1 MQVLGGSLKLKTAFN
16 LCCIT
21 DTLAQVDRP
30 DTFQGLIMYIQNF
43 EAFFIAIT
51 ILTLTPG
58 LDTAL
63 VIRNTSRAGFSDGC
77 VTSLGICSGLFVHA
91 TFSAIGIS
99 AILAQSAEL
108 FQFVKMIGAAY
119 LIWLGLSSLRALLA
133 SGQGLN
139 VSTTTHSALNLTR
152 SLREGFLSNVLN
164 PKTAVFY
171 LAFLPQFINP
181 DNSPLIQ
188 SLFMAAIHFVIA
200 MVWQCGL
207 AAALSSAKNLL
218 KNASFMKWM
227 EGTTGVVLVTLGIK
241 LLLEKET
248 I

>member
-1 MQVLGGSLKLKTAFN
+1 
-16 LCCIT
+16 
-21 DTLAQVDRP
+21 
-30 DTFQGLIMYIQNF
+30 MYIQNF
-43 EAFFIAIT
+43 EAFLIAIT

-63 VIRNTSRAGFSDGC
+63 VIRNTSRAGFVDGC
-77 VTSLGICSGLFVHA
+77 TTSLGICTGLFVHA

-108 FQFVKMIGAAY
+108 FHFVKMIGAAY
-119 LIWLGLSSLRALLA
+119 LIWLGLSSLRALMA

-139 VSTTTHSALNLTR
+139 VAVATHSELNLKR

-181 DNSPLIQ
+181 EHSPLLQ
-188 SLFMAAIHFVIA
+188 SLLMAAIHFVIA
-200 MVWQCGL
+200 MIWQCGL

-218 KNASFMKWM
+218 KNASFMRWM

-241 LLLEKET
+241 LLFEKET
-248 I
+248 V

>member
-1 MQVLGGSLKLKTAFN
+1 MV
-16 LCCIT
+16 
-21 DTLAQVDRP
+21 
-30 DTFQGLIMYIQNF
+30 IQNF
-43 EAFFIAIT
+43 EAFLIAIT

-63 VIRNTSRAGFSDGC
+63 MIRNTSRAGFADGC
-77 VTSLGICSGLFVHA
+77 TTSLGICFGLFVHA

-108 FQFVKMIGAAY
+108 FQIVKMVGAAY
-119 LIWLGLSSLRALLA
+119 LIWLGISSLRSLMKT
-133 SGQGLN
+133 GQGIEVASLAH
-139 VSTTTHSALNLTR
+139 TQFRLTR

-181 DNSPLIQ
+181 DYSPLAQ
-188 SLFMAAIHFVIA
+188 SLLMALIHFAIA

-207 AAALSSAKNLL
+207 AGALSSAKNLL
-218 KNASFMKWM
+218 KNASFMRWM
-227 EGTTGVVLVTLGIK
+227 EGTTGVVLVALGIK
-241 LLLEKET
+241 LLLEKPQA
-248 I
+248 

>member
-1 MQVLGGSLKLKTAFN
+1 MV
-16 LCCIT
+16 
-21 DTLAQVDRP
+21 
-30 DTFQGLIMYIQNF
+30 IQNF
-43 EAFFIAIT
+43 EAFLIAIT

-63 VIRNTSRAGFSDGC
+63 VICNTSRAGFADGC
-77 VTSLGICSGLFVHA
+77 TTSLGICFGLFVHA

-108 FQFVKMIGAAY
+108 FQIVKMIGAAY
-119 LIWLGLSSLRALLA
+119 LIWLGISSLRSLMKT
-133 SGQGLN
+133 GQGIEVASL
-139 VSTTTHSALNLTR
+139 THSQFRLTR

-181 DNSPLIQ
+181 EYSPLAQ
-188 SLFMAAIHFVIA
+188 SLLMALIHFAIA

-207 AAALSSAKNLL
+207 AGALSSAKNLL
-218 KNASFMKWM
+218 KNASFMRWM
-227 EGTTGVVLVTLGIK
+227 EGTTGFVLVALGIK
-241 LLLEKET
+241 LLLEKPQA
-248 I
+248 

>member
-1 MQVLGGSLKLKTAFN
+1 MV
-16 LCCIT
+16 
-21 DTLAQVDRP
+21 
-30 DTFQGLIMYIQNF
+30 IQNF
-43 EAFFIAIT
+43 EAFLIAIT

-63 VIRNTSRAGFSDGC
+63 VIRNTSRAGFADGC
-77 VTSLGICSGLFVHA
+77 TTSLGICFGLFVHA

-108 FQFVKMIGAAY
+108 FQIVKMIGAAY
-119 LIWLGLSSLRALLA
+119 LIWLGISSLRSLMKT
-133 SGQGLN
+133 GQGIEVASL
-139 VSTTTHSALNLTR
+139 THSQFRLTR

-181 DNSPLIQ
+181 EYSPLAQ
-188 SLFMAAIHFVIA
+188 SLLMALIHFAIA

-207 AAALSSAKNLL
+207 AGALSSAKNLL
-218 KNASFMKWM
+218 KNASFMRWM
-227 EGTTGVVLVTLGIK
+227 EGTTGFVLVALGIK
-241 LLLEKET
+241 LLLEKPQA
-248 I
+248 

>member
-1 MQVLGGSLKLKTAFN
+1 
-16 LCCIT
+16 
-21 DTLAQVDRP
+21 
-30 DTFQGLIMYIQNF
+30 MYIQNF
-43 EAFFIAIT
+43 EAFLIAIT

-119 LIWLGLSSLRALLA
+119 LIWLGLSSLRALFA
-133 SGQGLN
+133 SGQGLS

>member
-1 MQVLGGSLKLKTAFN
+1 MV
-16 LCCIT
+16 
-21 DTLAQVDRP
+21 
-30 DTFQGLIMYIQNF
+30 IQNF
-43 EAFFIAIT
+43 EAFLIAIT

-63 VIRNTSRAGFSDGC
+63 VIRNTSRAGFADGC
-77 VTSLGICSGLFVHA
+77 TTSLGICFGLFVHA

-108 FQFVKMIGAAY
+108 FQIVKMVGAAY
-119 LIWLGLSSLRALLA
+119 LIWLGISSLRSLMKTGPGIEVASLA
-133 SGQGLN
+133 HAQFRL
-139 VSTTTHSALNLTR
+139 AR

-181 DNSPLIQ
+181 DYSPLAQ
-188 SLFMAAIHFVIA
+188 SLLMALIHFAIA

-207 AAALSSAKNLL
+207 AGALSSAKNLL
-218 KNASFMKWM
+218 KNASFMRWM
-227 EGTTGVVLVTLGIK
+227 EGTTGVVLVALGIK
-241 LLLEKET
+241 LLLEKPQA
-248 I
+248 

>member
-1 MQVLGGSLKLKTAFN
+1 MV
-16 LCCIT
+16 
-21 DTLAQVDRP
+21 
-30 DTFQGLIMYIQNF
+30 IQNF
-43 EAFFIAIT
+43 EAFLIAIT

-63 VIRNTSRAGFSDGC
+63 VIRNTSRAGFADGC
-77 VTSLGICSGLFVHA
+77 TTSLGICFGLFVHA

-108 FQFVKMIGAAY
+108 FQIVKMIGAAY
-119 LIWLGLSSLRALLA
+119 LIWLGISSLRSLMKT
-133 SGQGLN
+133 GQGIEVASL
-139 VSTTTHSALNLTR
+139 SHSQFRLTR

-181 DNSPLIQ
+181 EYSPLAQ
-188 SLFMAAIHFVIA
+188 SLLMALIHFAIA

-207 AAALSSAKNLL
+207 AGALSSAKNLL
-218 KNASFMKWM
+218 KNVSFMRWM
-227 EGTTGVVLVTLGIK
+227 EGTTGFVLVALGIK
-241 LLLEKET
+241 LLLEKPQA
-248 I
+248 

>member
-1 MQVLGGSLKLKTAFN
+1 MV
-16 LCCIT
+16 
-21 DTLAQVDRP
+21 
-30 DTFQGLIMYIQNF
+30 IQNF
-43 EAFFIAIT
+43 EAFLIAIT

-63 VIRNTSRAGFSDGC
+63 VIRNTSRAGFADGC
-77 VTSLGICSGLFVHA
+77 TTSLGICFGLFVHA

-108 FQFVKMIGAAY
+108 FQIVKMVGAAY
-119 LIWLGLSSLRALLA
+119 LIWLGISSLRSLMKT
-133 SGQGLN
+133 GQGIEVASLA
-139 VSTTTHSALNLTR
+139 HAKFCLTR

-181 DNSPLIQ
+181 DYSPLAQ
-188 SLFMAAIHFVIA
+188 SLLMALIHFAIA

-207 AAALSSAKNLL
+207 AGALSSAKNLL
-218 KNASFMKWM
+218 KNASFMRWM
-227 EGTTGVVLVTLGIK
+227 EGTTGVVLVALGIK
-241 LLLEKET
+241 LLLEKPQA
-248 I
+248 

>member
-1 MQVLGGSLKLKTAFN
+1 MV
-16 LCCIT
+16 
-21 DTLAQVDRP
+21 
-30 DTFQGLIMYIQNF
+30 IQNF
-43 EAFFIAIT
+43 EAFLIAIT

-63 VIRNTSRAGFSDGC
+63 VIRNTSRAGFADGC
-77 VTSLGICSGLFVHA
+77 TTSLGICFGLFVHA

-108 FQFVKMIGAAY
+108 FQIVKMIGAAY
-119 LIWLGLSSLRALLA
+119 LIWLGISSLRSLMKT
-133 SGQGLN
+133 GQGIEV
-139 VSTTTHSALNLTR
+139 VSLTHSQFRLTR

-181 DNSPLIQ
+181 EYSPLAQ
-188 SLFMAAIHFVIA
+188 SLLMALIHFAIA

-207 AAALSSAKNLL
+207 AGALSSAKNLL
-218 KNASFMKWM
+218 KNVSFMRWM
-227 EGTTGVVLVTLGIK
+227 EGTTGFVLVALGIK
-241 LLLEKET
+241 LLLEKPQA
-248 I
+248 

>member
-1 MQVLGGSLKLKTAFN
+1 MV
-16 LCCIT
+16 
-21 DTLAQVDRP
+21 
-30 DTFQGLIMYIQNF
+30 IQNF
-43 EAFFIAIT
+43 EAFLIAIT

-63 VIRNTSRAGFSDGC
+63 VIRNTSRAGFADGC
-77 VTSLGICSGLFVHA
+77 TTSLGICFGLFVHA

-108 FQFVKMIGAAY
+108 FQIVKMIGAAY
-119 LIWLGLSSLRALLA
+119 LIWLGISSLRSLMKTGKGIEVA
-133 SGQGLN
+133 SL
-139 VSTTTHSALNLTR
+139 THSQFRLTR

-181 DNSPLIQ
+181 EYSPLAQ
-188 SLFMAAIHFVIA
+188 SLLMALIHFAIA

-207 AAALSSAKNLL
+207 AGALSSAKNLL
-218 KNASFMKWM
+218 KNVSFMRWM
-227 EGTTGVVLVTLGIK
+227 EGTTGVVLVALGIK
-241 LLLEKET
+241 LLLEKPQA
-248 I
+248 

>member
-1 MQVLGGSLKLKTAFN
+1 MV
-16 LCCIT
+16 
-21 DTLAQVDRP
+21 
-30 DTFQGLIMYIQNF
+30 IQNF
-43 EAFFIAIT
+43 EAFLIAIT

-63 VIRNTSRAGFSDGC
+63 VIRNTSRAGFADGC
-77 VTSLGICSGLFVHA
+77 TTSLGICFGLFVHA

-108 FQFVKMIGAAY
+108 FQIVKMVGAAY
-119 LIWLGLSSLRALLA
+119 LIWLGISSLRSLMKA
-133 SGQGLN
+133 GQGIEVASLA
-139 VSTTTHSALNLTR
+139 HAQFRLTR

-181 DNSPLIQ
+181 DYSPLAQ
-188 SLFMAAIHFVIA
+188 SLLMALIHFAIA

-207 AAALSSAKNLL
+207 AGALSSAKNLL
-218 KNASFMKWM
+218 KNASFMRWM
-227 EGTTGVVLVTLGIK
+227 EGTTGVVLVALGIK
-241 LLLEKET
+241 LLLEKPQV
-248 I
+248 